1 MSTSEE
7 IVNKAIEYAMAQVG
21 KEYSLSANPPSTWDC
36 SKLTTW
42 AYSIATGGNGYSGGK
57 IQLTPYTYEQV
68 NECVRVPGV
77 SPSNGSA
84 NLQRGDLLFYFE
96 QDSHHVTMY
105 IGNDELVHASSPGIG
120 VVKQNLWTP
129 WNVTHFTSAA
139 RPKDIGVISGD
150 GSNDK
155 EDKSNQRV
163 VKTTRSVGKGAVSLS
178 GVYGTTQTAR
188 FAAMNLSNETVFLN
202 AEGFGDVL
210 NGAEDGLLQIVANTV
225 IPGDQYELKKL
236 VPGGRNSYEI
246 TIDTESVQS
255 ESQAEAVASMI
266 SRSFSYQYKSISVKI
281 FGNPLI
287 QIGDIVKFN
296 FYSGK
301 VTSSTNDYYIVTRI
315 SHDFDGGLSTTLT
328 IKPLIQTVSVV

>member
-7 IVNKAIEYAMAQVG
+7 IVNKAIEYAMAQQG
-21 KEYSLSANPPSTWDC
+21 KPYNTSANPPSSWDC

-42 AYSIATGGNGYSGGK
+42 AYSIATGGSGASGGK
-57 IQLTPYTYEQV
+57 IQLTPYTYDQV
-68 NECVRVPGV
+68 NECEKIEGV

-84 NLQRGDLLFYFE
+84 NLQRGDLLYYFE
-96 QDSHHVTMY
+96 QGAHHVTMY
-105 IGNDELVHASSPGIG
+105 IGNDQLVHAGSTP
-120 VVKQNLWTP
+120 VNVQPLWTP
-129 WNVTHFTSAA
+129 WNQTHFTSAG
-139 RPKDIGVISGD
+139 RPKGIGSISGTD
-150 GSNDK
+150 DK
-155 EDKSNQRV
+155 GNTSNQRL
-163 VKTTRSVGKGAVSLS
+163 VKTTRSVGKNSVALS

-202 AEGFGDVL
+202 AEGFGDLL
-210 NGAEDGLLQIVANTV
+210 NGADDGLLQIVANTV

-246 TIDTESVQS
+246 TINTESVQS
-255 ESQAEAVASMI
+255 ESQAEAIASMI
-266 SRSFSYQYKSISVKI
+266 SRSFSYQYKSINVKI

-301 VTSSTNDYYIVTRI
+301 VTSGANDYYIVTRVNHEF
-315 SHDFDGGLSTTLT
+315 SGGLSTTLT